1 MNIETALQKQF
12 ELSKT
17 LNNNVNIAQNA
28 SHQLTLQLKKIK
40 QENQD
45 ATLQSMSNNC
55 QKNILS
61 NNETKYKLNN
71 YKTLK
76 GHFDK
81 VSSCAWYPDNQHLV
95 TSSQDGYLLVWDAV
109 KGLKNNLVE
118 LDDPYIMGC
127 DVSYNGQLVA
137 TGGLDN
143 TCIVYKLSTSIDNDD
158 NNNNN
163 NNNNNT
169 GLLSILRDHK
179 EYISDLSFLH
189 KSSTQ
194 LITSSGDKSCIL
206 WDTSKGGYIR
216 HFYGHL
222 GDVLSL
228 SINKNDLNNS
238 NPNLFVTSSSDKL
251 SMLWDIRDPLASRKY
266 LVNSKF
272 DSSEIEFFPDG
283 NCFTCGCDDGT
294 IKMFDIR
301 CDGELSTYTIDKVR
315 KYINSNNLQN
325 TIPTYNNY
333 SNNNNDQNSTF
344 DINQDQRS
352 TSVRSLMSNMQA
364 SIDNPGVLSLDF
376 SKSGRLMFTSY
387 AESTSVFI
395 WDTITG
401 EIVGSLNGHNGIV
414 SKVKVSSDGL
424 GIATASRDETIKI
437 WSV

>member
-1 MNIETALQKQF
+1 MNLEIALQKQF

-17 LNNNVNIAQNA
+17 LNNNVNVAQTA
-28 SHQLTLQLKKIK
+28 SQQLSLQLRKIK

-45 ATLQSMSNNC
+45 ATLQLMSKNCRKLINN
-55 QKNILS
+55 NY
-61 NNETKYKLNN
+61 NLNN

-81 VSSCAWYPDNQHLV
+81 VSSCAWYPDSRHLV
-95 TSSQDGYLLVWDAV
+95 SSSQDGYLLVWDAIR
-109 KGLKNNLVE
+109 GLKNNLVE

-143 TCIVYKLSTSIDNDD
+143 TCIVYKLGTEINNDNR
-158 NNNNN
+158 
-163 NNNNNT
+163 NT

-179 EYISDLSFLH
+179 EYISDLSFLY

-228 SINKNDLNNS
+228 SVNKNDQDNS

-251 SMLWDIRDPLASRKY
+251 AMLWDIRDPLASRKY

-283 NCFTCGCDDGT
+283 NCFACGCDDGS
-294 IKMFDIR
+294 IKFFDIR
-301 CDGELSTYTIDKVR
+301 CDGELSNYEIEKVR
-315 KYINSNNLQN
+315 KYINTNNLQSS
-325 TIPTYNNY
+325 IPSYVNNY
-333 SNNNNDQNSTF
+333 NLSNNTSSINFDQT
-344 DINQDQRS
+344 S
-352 TSVRSLMSNMQA
+352 TSMKSFHSNIQA
-364 SIDNPGVLSLDF
+364 SLDNPGVLSLDF
-376 SKSGRLMFTSY
+376 SKSGRLMFSSY
-387 AESTSVFI
+387 SESTNVYV
-395 WDTITG
+395 WDIITG
-401 EIVGSLNGHNGIV
+401 EIVGSLNGHNGVV
-414 SKVKVSSDGL
+414 SKIKISPDGL

>member
-1 MNIETALQKQF
+1 MNIEVALQKQF
-12 ELSKT
+12 ELSRT
-17 LNNNVNIAQNA
+17 LNNNVNVAQTA
-28 SHQLTLQLKKIK
+28 SKQLTLQLKKIK
-40 QENQD
+40 QDNQD
-45 ATLQSMSNNC
+45 ANLRSMSNN
-55 QKNILS
+55 NANVI
-61 NNETKYKLNN
+61 NN
-71 YKTLK
+71 YSLNSYRTLK

-81 VSSCAWYPDNQHLV
+81 ISSCAWYPDSKHLIS
-95 TSSQDGYLLVWDAV
+95 SSQDGYLLVWDTV

-118 LDDPYIMGC
+118 LDDPYVMGC
-127 DVSYNGQLVA
+127 DVSHEGKLVA

-143 TCIVYKLSTSIDNDD
+143 SCIVHKLGTDIKNES
-158 NNNNN
+158 NNG
-163 NNNNNT
+163 

-179 EYISDLSFLH
+179 EYISDLSFLP

-206 WDTSKGGYIR
+206 WDTSKGGYVR

-228 SINKNDLNNS
+228 SVNKNDMNNS

-251 SMLWDIRDPLASRKY
+251 AMLWDIRDPLASRKY

-283 NCFTCGCDDGT
+283 NCFACGCDNGS
-294 IKMFDIR
+294 IKFFDIR
-301 CDGELSTYTIDKVR
+301 CDGELSNYEIDKVR
-315 KYINSNNLQN
+315 KQINDSNLQA
-325 TIPTYNNY
+325 TIPTYVNY
-333 SNNNNDQNSTF
+333 DVSSNNSISNTFDDRNST
-344 DINQDQRS
+344 S
-352 TSVRSLMSNMQA
+352 MRSLHSNIQA

-387 AESTSVFI
+387 AESTCIFV

-401 EIVGSLNGHNGIV
+401 EILNTLQGHNGVV
-414 SKVKVSSDGL
+414 SKVKISSDGL
-424 GIATASRDETIKI
+424 GVATASRDGTVKI

>member
-17 LNNNVNIAQNA
+17 LNNDVTVAQTA
-28 SHQLTLQLKKIK
+28 SHQLALQLKRIK

-45 ATLQSMSNNC
+45 ATLQRMSNNS
-55 QKNILS
+55 K
-61 NNETKYKLNN
+61 KLIKQNYYLKN

-81 VSSCAWYPDNQHLV
+81 VSSCAWYPDSKHLV
-95 TSSQDGYLLVWDAV
+95 SSSQDGFLLVWDAI

-127 DVSYNGQLVA
+127 DISHNGQLVA

-143 TCIVYKLSTSIDNDD
+143 TCIVYKLGPEINEDGR
-158 NNNNN
+158 
-163 NNNNNT
+163 NT

-206 WDTSKGGYIR
+206 WDTSKGGYVR

-228 SINKNDLNNS
+228 SVNKNDQDNS

-251 SMLWDIRDPLASRKY
+251 AMLWDIRDPLASRKY

-283 NCFTCGCDDGT
+283 NCFACGCDDGT
-294 IKMFDIR
+294 IKFFDIR
-301 CDGELSTYTIDKVR
+301 CDGELSMYEIDKLR
-315 KYINSNNLQN
+315 AYINSNNLHSS
-325 TIPTYNNY
+325 IPNY
-333 SNNNNDQNSTF
+333 GGYTNLNSASSVNFDQA
-344 DINQDQRS
+344 S
-352 TSVRSLMSNMQA
+352 TSLRSFRSNIQA

-376 SKSGRLMFTSY
+376 TKSGRLMFTSY
-387 AESTSVFI
+387 AESTNVYI
-395 WDTITG
+395 WDIITG
-401 EIVGSLNGHNGIV
+401 DIVGSLDGHSGVV
-414 SKVKVSSDGL
+414 SKVKVSPDGL
-424 GIATASRDETIKI
+424 GVATASRDETIKI
-437 WSV
+437 WSI

>member
-1 MNIETALQKQF
+1 MNIDVALQNQF

-17 LNNNVNIAQNA
+17 LNNKLNVAQTA
-28 SHQLTLQLKKIK
+28 SQQLSSQLKKLK

-45 ATLQSMSNNC
+45 ATLNSMANNCKKPISNN
-55 QKNILS
+55 
-61 NNETKYKLNN
+61 YKLNN

-81 VSSCAWYPDNQHLV
+81 VSSCAWYPDNKHIV
-95 TSSQDGYLLVWDAV
+95 SSSQDGYLLVWDAV
-109 KGLKNNLVE
+109 RGLKNNLVE

-143 TCIVYKLSTSIDNDD
+143 TCIVYKLSTEI
-158 NNNNN
+158 NNSGENNS
-163 NNNNNT
+163 

-228 SINKNDLNNS
+228 GVNKNDENNS
-238 NPNLFVTSSSDKL
+238 NPNLFVTSSSDRL
-251 SMLWDIRDPLASRKY
+251 AMLWDIRDPLASRKY
-266 LVNSKF
+266 LVNPKF

-283 NCFTCGCDDGT
+283 NCFSCGCDDGS
-294 IKMFDIR
+294 IKFFDIR
-301 CDGELSTYTIDKVR
+301 CDGELSNYGIDKVR
-315 KYINSNNLQN
+315 RYINSNSLQSSTSSSSPSYYNLNSSSHNMN
-325 TIPTYNNY
+325 TSSSIN
-333 SNNNNDQNSTF
+333 F
-344 DINQDQRS
+344 DYQDQKS
-352 TSVRSLMSNMQA
+352 SVRSLHSNMQA

-376 SKSGRLMFTSY
+376 TKSGRLMFSSY
-387 AESTSVFI
+387 AESTSVFV
-395 WDTITG
+395 WDIISG
-401 EIVGSLNGHNGIV
+401 EIVGSLNGHNGVI
-414 SKVKVSSDGL
+414 SKVRVSPDGL
-424 GIATASRDETIKI
+424 GVATASRDETIKI

>member
-1 MNIETALQKQF
+1 MNIEVALQSQF
-12 ELSKT
+12 ALSKT
-17 LNNNVNIAQNA
+17 LNNKLNVAQTA
-28 SHQLTLQLKKIK
+28 SEQLSLQLKKVK

-45 ATLQSMSNNC
+45 ATLSSMSNNC
-55 QKNILS
+55 KNVLS
-61 NNETKYKLNN
+61 NNYKLNN

-81 VSSCAWYPDNQHLV
+81 VSSCAWYPDGNHLV
-95 TSSQDGYLLVWDAV
+95 SSSQDGYLLVWDAIR
-109 KGLKNNLVE
+109 GFKNNLVE

-127 DVSYNGQLVA
+127 DVSQNGQLVA

-143 TCIVYKLSTSIDNDD
+143 SCIVYKLGTEF
-158 NNNNN
+158 NNNGNN
-163 NNNNNT
+163 NS

-189 KSSTQ
+189 NSSTQ

-206 WDTSKGGYIR
+206 WDTSKGGYVR

-228 SINKNDLNNS
+228 GVNRNDENNS

-251 SMLWDIRDPLASRKY
+251 AMLWDIRDPLASRKY

-283 NCFTCGCDDGT
+283 NCFACGCDDGT
-294 IKMFDIR
+294 INFFDIR
-301 CDGELSTYTIDKVR
+301 CDGELSTYGIDKLR
-315 KYINSNNLQN
+315 RYISLNSLQN
-325 TIPTYNNY
+325 NTPYY
-333 SNNNNDQNSTF
+333 MNNNNGGWNSASS
-344 DINQDQRS
+344 INIDGNYDQRS
-352 TSVRSLMSNMQA
+352 TGIKSLQSNIQA

-376 SKSGRLMFTSY
+376 TKSGRLMFTSY
-387 AESTSVFI
+387 AESTSVFV

-401 EIVGSLNGHNGIV
+401 EVVGSLNGHEDVV
-414 SKVKVSSDGL
+414 SKVRVSPNGL
-424 GIATASRDETIKI
+424 AVATASRDEAIKV

>member
-1 MNIETALQKQF
+1 MNIETALLNQY

-17 LNNNVNIAQNA
+17 LNNKVNVAQTA
-28 SHQLTLQLKKIK
+28 SQQLSLQLKNLKN
-40 QENQD
+40 ENQD
-45 ATLQSMSNNC
+45 ATLSSMSSNCKKKINN
-55 QKNILS
+55 N
-61 NNETKYKLNN
+61 YKLNN

-81 VSSCAWYPDNQHLV
+81 ISSCAWYPDNKHLV
-95 TSSQDGYLLVWDAV
+95 SSSQDGYLLVWDAIR
-109 KGLKNNLVE
+109 GFKNNLVE

-143 TCIVYKLSTSIDNDD
+143 TCIVYKLGTEI
-158 NNNNN
+158 NNNGD
-163 NNNNNT
+163 NNT

-179 EYISDLSFLH
+179 EYISDLSFLN
-189 KSSTQ
+189 KSSNQ

-228 SINKNDLNNS
+228 SINKNDNNNS

-251 SMLWDIRDPLASRKY
+251 AMLWDIRDPLASRKY

-283 NCFTCGCDDGT
+283 NCFVCGCDDGS
-294 IKMFDIR
+294 IKFFDIR
-301 CDGELSTYTIDKVR
+301 CDGELSNYQIDKVR
-315 KYINSNNLQN
+315 KYINSNNLQSS
-325 TIPTYNNY
+325 IPSTSYYNN
-333 SNNNNDQNSTF
+333 NNNNDNNSSSLLFDFNDQDSTNSKIVKSLQNS
-344 DINQDQRS
+344 I
-352 TSVRSLMSNMQA
+352 QA

-376 SKSGRLMFTSY
+376 TKSGRLMFTSY
-387 AESTSVFI
+387 AESTSIFI
-395 WDTITG
+395 WDIITG
-401 EIVGSLNGHNGIV
+401 NIIGSLNGHNGIV

-424 GIATASRDETIKI
+424 AVATASRDETIKI